1 MSLDAVKFTAGALCP
16 DTSRICPV
24 NSVCGFEMPTG
35 FVCQCKD
42 GYAEDTKGDCKGKD
56 MSNMGRDNHF
66 VITIWLRDIMLVS

>member
-1 MSLDAVKFTAGALCP
+1 MSLDDIKFTARALCP
-16 DTSRICPV
+16 DTDRICLV
-24 NSVCGFEMPTG
+24 NSVCGFEMTTG

-42 GYAEDTKGDCKGKD
+42 GYAEDTNGDCKGKD